1 MNTSYTISVEWLKK
15 FETQITNF
23 HYPDSYLKVVELN
36 LFDYDHWY
44 LLSNE
49 LISSRYD
56 VLKQTFPERHL
67 VPFAARYDCDDIA
80 CFDVEYVDRVII
92 INDQDYADDGNLQV
106 FETFWNWF
114 ISAIKELIGIYV

>member
-1 MNTSYTISVEWLKK
+1 MNTSYIISVEWLKK
-15 FETQITNF
+15 FETQIANF
-23 HYPDSYLKVVELN
+23 YYPNSYLKVVGLG
-36 LFDYDHWY
+36 LFDYDNWY

-56 VLKQTFPERHL
+56 ILKQTFPERYL

-80 CFDVEYVDRVII
+80 CFDVQYVDKVII
-92 INDQDYADDGNLQV
+92 INDHDYADDENLQV

-114 ISAIKELIGIYV
+114 ISAIKELIGIYD